1 MSDGRGGSASET
13 LPVTVHV
20 GSAHAGGEVGA
31 SVGLVLGVAM
41 SGAASF
47 GAITPG
53 VTRDYEASSRR
64 SSPARPV
71 RPR

>member
-1 MSDGRGGSASET
+1 MTVSDGRGGSASET

-20 GSAHAGGEVGA
+20 GSAHASGEVGA
-31 SVGLVLGVAM
+31 DVGLVLGVAM

-53 VTRDYEASSRR
+53 VTRDYEAWSRR
-64 SSPARPV
+64 S
-71 RPR
+71 